1 MTVAPEAQEK
11 VLSTLN
17 RDGSRR
23 WLKPRLS
30 RGVLYRRRLAVAWGL
45 ILVFT
50 AIPYLRMNGKPLVL
64 LDIPRRQFTL
74 FGTTFLPT
82 DTLFLMLLLV
92 GIAVSIFL
100 LTALFGRVWCGWGC
114 PQTVYMEFVYR
125 PLERLFDNR
134 SPWSRRLGVGK
145 LPGGLRQT
153 IRVVAYLVVS
163 MFLAHTFLAYFV
175 GVDQLFRWVRS
186 SPFQHP
192 FAFVI
197 MAATTLAMLLDFG
210 YFREQVCLV
219 ACPYG
224 RFQSVLLDRRSMIV
238 GYDDRRGEPR
248 RTVKERKATG
258 EAGGDCIQ
266 CGACVVTCPTGIDI
280 RDGLQME
287 CVNCTQCIDA
297 CDAIMDKIGKPRGL
311 IRYSSQAELH
321 DEGKKILRPRV
332 VIYPVILAIAFG
344 LLAVL
349 LANRAPADVTV
360 LRGIGTPYAELPDGQ
375 ISNQLRVKIVNRSE
389 GSRTYRVEFPGG
401 DRLQV
406 IAPQGDVALEPGQT
420 DTATLFINAPREV
433 FVDGGLAVTLRITD
447 GQGFEHDVPYRLLGP
462 FERKGGGAVP
472 GEGAP

>member
-1 MTVAPEAQEK
+1 MAAAPEADEQ

-23 WLKPRLS
+23 WLRPRLS
-30 RGVLYRRRLAVAWGL
+30 RGTLYRRRLVFAWGL

-50 AIPYLRMNGKPLVL
+50 AIPYLRMNGKPMVL

-92 GIAVSIFL
+92 GIAVAIFL
-100 LTALFGRVWCGWGC
+100 ATALYGRVWCGWGC

-153 IRVVAYLVVS
+153 IRFVLYLAVS

-175 GVDQLFRWVRS
+175 GVEQLFRWVRS
-186 SPFQHP
+186 SPFDHP
-192 FAFVI
+192 VAFVI
-197 MAATTLAMLLDFG
+197 MAGTTLAMLLDFG

-238 GYDDRRGEPR
+238 AYDPNRGEPR
-248 RTVKERKATG
+248 RTVKERRATG
-258 EAGGDCIQ
+258 EDGGDCIH

-287 CVNCTQCIDA
+287 CINCTQCIDA
-297 CDAIMDKIGKPRGL
+297 CDAIMDKVGKPRGL

-321 DEGKKILRPRV
+321 DEGKQVLRPRV
-332 VIYPVILAIAFG
+332 VIYPAILAIAVG
-344 LLAVL
+344 LLVVL

-389 GSRTYRVEFPGG
+389 GSRTYRIEFPGG

-406 IAPQGDVALEPGQT
+406 IAPNGVLALDPGET
-420 DTATLFINAPREV
+420 ETATLFVNAPRDV
-433 FVDGGLAVTLRITD
+433 FVDGGLPVTLRVVD
-447 GQGFEHDVPYRLLGP
+447 GEGFVKDVPYRLLGP
-462 FERKGGGAVP
+462 FGSTTGASVP

>member
-1 MTVAPEAQEK
+1 MTAAPEAKER

-30 RGVLYRRRLAVAWGL
+30 RGAFYRRRLVVAWFL
-45 ILVFT
+45 IALFT
-50 AIPYLRMNGKPLVL
+50 AVPYLRMNGKPLVL

-114 PQTVYMEFVYR
+114 PQTVYLEFVYR
-125 PLERLFDNR
+125 PLERLFDGR
-134 SPWSRRLGVGK
+134 SPWTRRLGLGR
-145 LPGGLRQT
+145 LPSGVRQGLRA
-153 IRVVAYLVVS
+153 IAVVGVS

-175 GVDQLFRWVRS
+175 GVEQLFRWVRS
-186 SPFQHP
+186 SPANHP
-192 FAFVI
+192 IAFVL
-197 MAATTLAMLLDFG
+197 MAGTTVAMLLDFG
-210 YFREQVCLV
+210 WFREQVCLV

-238 GYDDRRGEPR
+238 GYDFNRGEPR
-248 RTVKERKATG
+248 RAVKHRRA
-258 EAGGDCIQ
+258 AGDDAGDCID

-297 CDAIMDKIGKPRGL
+297 CDAIMVRIGKPAGL

-321 DEGKKILRPRV
+321 DEGRKVLRPRV
-332 VIYPVILAIAFG
+332 ILYPAILAVAVG
-344 LLAVL
+344 LLVVL
-349 LANRAPADVTV
+349 LAGRAPADVTV
-360 LRGIGTPYAELPDGQ
+360 LRGLGAPYAELPGGR
-375 ISNQLRVKIVNRSE
+375 ISNQVRVKIVNRADGPRE
-389 GSRTYRVEFPGG
+389 YHVAVPGD
-401 DRLQV
+401 DRLEIV
-406 IAPQGDVALEPGQT
+406 APQDVLALAPGQSE
-420 DTATLFINAPREV
+420 TATLFVNAPPEV
-433 FVDGGLAVTLRITD
+433 FVDGGYAVTLRISD
-447 GQGFEHDVPYRLLGP
+447 GVDFSEDVPFRLVGP
-462 FERKGGGAVP
+462 FGGGARS
-472 GEGAP
+472 GAGGSR